1 MMKRMAMLFILLCV
15 FSTADAASLVVLSDM
30 SLYDGVYDGG
40 SLHNGSTLDMYG
52 GTIGGLFMFDDFVSP
67 DNVLNLY
74 AGSIASLNI
83 AGGELNVFGGSI
95 VYFGAGY
102 GKGANLYGGNIT
114 AMESVAA
121 PIHVYGYDFQYI
133 DNPGPIGLN
142 GGQLVGY
149 WEDHSPFSIECY
161 DSTGNS
167 TYYDHVILH
176 EIPDPATLLLLALG
190 AVLVRRKREK
200 T

>member
-1 MMKRMAMLFILLCV
+1 MRSIVILFILLCI
-15 FSTADAASLVVLSDM
+15 FSAADAASLVVLSDM
-30 SLYDGVYDGG
+30 SLYDGDYDGG

-52 GTIGGLFMFDDFVSP
+52 GKIGGLFMFNDFVSP

-74 AGSIASLNI
+74 GGSITSLNI

-102 GKGANLYGGNIT
+102 GKGAHLYGGNIT

-133 DNPGPIGLN
+133 NNP
-142 GGQLVGY
+142 
-149 WEDHSPFSIECY
+149 
-161 DSTGNS
+161 
-167 TYYDHVILH
+167 
-176 EIPDPATLLLLALG
+176 
-190 AVLVRRKREK
+190 
-200 T
+200 